1 MFGAA
6 VGTAVIVGAL
16 TVGDSVRYSL
26 EKMALAR
33 LGDVQ
38 QAMVSNMRFF
48 RDVLADEISAGVNQ
62 NTAAVLQLSGIASR
76 PDGARRANNI
86 QVLGVEDDFWKLAAK
101 PIGLPKIHAG
111 QIVVNTHLSRQ
122 LNVDVGDDLVI
133 RVETPGTLPRD
144 MPLAT
149 TEDIFTILRAEIVAI
164 ADAVQLGD
172 FSLRTNQLPAFNVF
186 VSRHW
191 LAGHL
196 EIGSRANMLLVGGQS
211 PGSVGELNRRLNDCW
226 QLADAELELHAVAG
240 NKQLELRSRRVF
252 IDQVVGREL
261 DLRSRQAG
269 INSRSQ
275 DKRTSILT
283 YFVNDI
289 RAGDRSTPYSM
300 VSAIEPSWI
309 GRTVIPVN
317 LADDEIVINTWL
329 ADDLSVQAGDSLVLS
344 YFVMEPSAQ
353 LVERSTDFRIRKIIE
368 IEGLAADH
376 ELMPSFPG
384 LADAEH
390 CRQWEPGIPVNL
402 DRIRNKDES
411 YWDIY
416 RGTPKAFISLQAG
429 QKIWANRFGDRTCI
443 RIDPMEDSF
452 HQVEQQIL
460 GAIQPEQVGLAFDD
474 VRSSALAASRDSL
487 DFGILFLALSMFIVI
502 AAVLLTMLQFAFGV
516 DQRAIEIGTLIS
528 LGWPVKSVR
537 RVLMI
542 EGTILAV
549 FGSIIGCVVGMIY
562 TRLVLAALDGI
573 WSGAVAGVMITFS
586 PQPKSWLVGGMV
598 GVLVALL
605 AMNYTLRCATKR
617 SPKQLLSGAGLVVI
631 KGNVKYFGPIFW
643 VAVTCILASVAIV
656 LMIWPQQ
663 VSSRSYTV
671 RFFITG
677 VLVLAGMLCL
687 WRSVIAMTWR
697 TEMIHDLSLAYL
709 ALRNTARRAGRST
722 ATIILLSCGIFIIIA
737 VSANRLDIQVDQYD
751 RSAGTGGFALFGRTA
766 LPLYQDL
773 NTTDGRKSWGFDEQ
787 DLQDVGVVPMRIRH
801 GDDASCLNLNRAQSP
816 TLIGVNP
823 GQLAE
828 RNAFHF
834 AKRASRHLQ
843 RDGWDLLDVALGL
856 PDVIPAIAD
865 QATVLWA
872 LGKKLGDTHRY
883 VDEYGQPFQVK
894 FVGLLEN
901 SILQGNILISED
913 EFVDRFPTS
922 SGYQLFLVDAP
933 IHSVAVVHDSLA
945 RALEPI
951 GMELSSTSERLGA
964 FNTVQNTY
972 LAIFQALGGLGMLL
986 GSIGLGVVVMRNVLE
1001 RVPELALMRAVGFSH
1016 CQLRRMIMS
1025 EHALLLVVGLFCGV
1039 TASLIAVI
1047 PMVRSGGQDMPWVLT
1062 IMICAAVFVSG
1073 LFWVW
1078 AASALALR
1086 RYLLDALRHE

>member
-1 MFGAA
+1 MFGTA

-38 QAMVSNMRFF
+38 LAMVSNVRYF
-48 RDVLADEISAGVNQ
+48 RDVLADEFSAGVNQ
-62 NTAAVLQLSGIASR
+62 NATAVLQLSGIVSR

-86 QVLGVEDDFWKLAAK
+86 QVLGVDGDFWKFAEK
-101 PIGLPKIHAG
+101 PIGMPKIHAG
-111 QIVVNTHLSRQ
+111 QVVVNTHLSRQ
-122 LNVDVGDDLVI
+122 LNVNVGDDLVI

-164 ADAVQLGD
+164 ADAGQLGD
-172 FSLRTNQLPAFNVF
+172 FSLRANQLPAFNVF

-191 LAGHL
+191 LAGRL

-211 PGSVGELNRRLNDCW
+211 PGSVGELDRRLNDCW
-226 QLADAELELHAVAG
+226 QLADAELELHAVAE
-240 NKQLELRSRRVF
+240 NEQLELRSRRVF
-252 IDQVVGREL
+252 IDQAVGREL
-261 DLRSRQAG
+261 DLRLMQTG

-283 YFVNDI
+283 YFVNNI
-289 RAGDRSTPYSM
+289 RAGNRSTPYSM
-300 VSAIEPSWI
+300 VSAVEPSWI
-309 GRTVIPVN
+309 GRTVIPVD

-329 ADDLSVQAGDSLVLS
+329 ADDLAVQAGDSLVLS

-353 LVERSTDFRIRKIIE
+353 LVERSTSFRIRQIIE
-368 IEGLAADH
+368 IEGLAADR

-384 LADAEH
+384 LADADH
-390 CRQWEPGIPVNL
+390 CRQWEPGIPINL
-402 DRIRNKDES
+402 DRIRNKDEK
-411 YWDIY
+411 YWDVY

-429 QKIWANRFGDRTCI
+429 QKIWANRFGDRTCM
-443 RIDPMEDSF
+443 RINPVDDSF

-460 GAIQPEQVGLAFDD
+460 GAIHPAQVGLAFND
-474 VRSSALAASRDSL
+474 VRSSALAASRDSP

-502 AAVLLTMLQFAFGV
+502 AAVLLTVLQFAFGI
-516 DQRAIEIGTLIS
+516 DQRAIQIGILVS
-528 LGWPVKSVR
+528 LGWPARIVR
-537 RVLMI
+537 RVMMA
-542 EGTILAV
+542 EGAVLAF
-549 FGSIIGCVVGMIY
+549 FGSIIGCVAGIIY

-573 WSGAVAGVMITFS
+573 WSGAVAGVAIAFN
-586 PQPKSWLVGGMV
+586 PRPESWLIGGLV

-605 AMNYTLRCATKR
+605 AMNCTLRCVTKR
-617 SPKQLLSGAGLVVI
+617 SPKQLLSGPGLVVV
-631 KGNVKYFGPIFW
+631 KRNVKYFGAIFW
-643 VAVTCILASVAIV
+643 VAVTCILASVAII

-663 VSSRSYTV
+663 GSSQSYAA

-697 TEMIHDLSLAYL
+697 SRVIHDLSLAYL
-709 ALRNTARRAGRST
+709 VLRNTTRRTGRSV

-751 RSAGTGGFALFGRTA
+751 RGAGTGGFALFGRTA

-773 NTTDGRKSWGFDEQ
+773 NTTDGRKSWGFDGQ
-787 DLQDVGVVPMRIRH
+787 DLQDVDILPMRIRH

-816 TLIGVNP
+816 TLIGVNS

-828 RNAFHF
+828 RDAFRF
-834 AKRASRHLQ
+834 TKRVSRDLQ
-843 RDGWDLLDVALGL
+843 RDGWHLLDVALSS
-856 PDVIPAIAD
+856 PDEIPAIAD

-883 VDEYGQPFQVK
+883 VDEYGRPFQIK

-913 EFVDRFPTS
+913 MFVDRFPTS
-922 SGYQLFLVDAP
+922 SGYQLFLVDVPVHA
-933 IHSVAVVHDSLA
+933 VTVVHESLT

-964 FNTVQNTY
+964 FNAVQNTY
-972 LAIFQALGGLGMLL
+972 LAIFQALGGLGMFL
-986 GSIGLGVVVMRNVLE
+986 GSIGLGMVVMRNVLE
-1001 RVPELALMRAVGFSH
+1001 RAPELALMRAIGFSR
-1016 CQLRRMIMS
+1016 CQLRRMIIS

-1047 PMVRSGGQDMPWVLT
+1047 PMVRSGGQGAPWGLT
-1062 IMICAAVFVSG
+1062 VMICTAVFVSG